1 MGTVN
6 NRMVS
11 PLLLGVLALVLISAG
26 PAESEIASG
35 TCLQGHAYVAVG
47 NQSFGAP
54 NDICAVRTDCPS
66 HFSVGPVTQTVETIA
81 VGFGATTP
89 LPAGFDVT
97 CFLP

>member
-1 MGTVN
+1 MSTVR

-26 PAESEIASG
+26 PAESETASG

-54 NDICAVRTDCPS
+54 NDVCVVRTGCPAYLI
-66 HFSVGPVTQTVETIA
+66 VGPTTQTVETVT
-81 VGFGATTP
+81 VGLGATVP
-89 LPAGFDVT
+89 LPAGLAAT